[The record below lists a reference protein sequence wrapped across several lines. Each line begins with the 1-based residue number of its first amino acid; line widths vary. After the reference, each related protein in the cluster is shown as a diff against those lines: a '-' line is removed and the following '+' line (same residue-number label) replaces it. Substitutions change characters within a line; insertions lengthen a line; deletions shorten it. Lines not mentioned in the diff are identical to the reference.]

1 MGSNPSRVIRHDL
14 MCTDVPSGVRF
25 YVGLFGWKTTEVKV
39 MGTTIVRLSAG
50 EQVLG
55 AIIPF
60 DKSFGIPSHWVPY
73 VYVESVVDCCKR
85 ISELGGTVCFGA
97 TEIPPGTF
105 ALANDPQ
112 KALFSPFT
120 PKGSPPAETG
130 SHPAVGAFCWDELL
144 TNDLDSAKTFYTS
157 LFGWESKPSNTEPDG
172 QYTLFLR
179 GDAPTAGLMQMPE
192 VMPHAPMWLSYVAV
206 EDADATSSL
215 ARELGGK
222 IIAPPADLP
231 NIGRFAVLNDP
242 SGATLAILQ
251 RKA

>member
-1 MGSNPSRVIRHDL
+1 

-25 YVGLFGWKTTEVKV
+25 YVELFGWKTTEVKV
-39 MGTTIVRLSAG
+39 MGSTIVRLSVG

-60 DKSFGIPSHWVPY
+60 DKSLGFPSHWVPY
-73 VYVESVVDCCKR
+73 VYVESVGDCCKR

-120 PKGSPPAETG
+120 PKGNPPAETG
-130 SHPAVGAFCWDELL
+130 SLPAVGAFCWDELL
-144 TNDLDSAKTFYTS
+144 TDDVDSARTFYTS
-157 LFGWESKPSNTEPDG
+157 LFGWGSKPWDMGPAG
-172 QYTLFLR
+172 QYTHFLH
-179 GDAPTAGLMQMPE
+179 GDAPIAGLMQMPE
-192 VMPHAPMWLSYVAV
+192 GMSNPPMWLSYVAA
-206 EDADATSSL
+206 EDADATTSL

-222 IIAPPADLP
+222 IVVPPADIP
-231 NIGRFAVLNDP
+231 EIGRFAVLSDP
-242 SGATLAILQ
+242 TGATIAILQ
-251 RKA
+251 GKA